1 MADRDEE
8 FFTGRSVAGLVAI
21 VTDSTA
27 SLPADQACRRMV
39 AVVPLRLLAGGL
51 VADDG
56 DAGAAAIED
65 AAERGER
72 LTTAR
77 PPPERFAAAFQAA
90 AAAGARAVVC
100 VHVSGLMSGTLG
112 SAELAAAG
120 SPVPVRVVDA
130 RTIGTGLGLA
140 VLAAARAAAGGQGPD
155 EIAAGAARF
164 AERTGSFFALDNP
177 DALLASGRM
186 PPSGRA
192 SPSGRESPSDRAS
205 PSGRTSG
212 RGTAQD
218 RLVARSILQVRS
230 GQIVPVERVRTR
242 AAAASRLLE
251 LAAGSA
257 GGQPVDVAVEHIRA
271 AGRAAELA
279 DRLAAV
285 VPQVRRI
292 YVVAAGLAIRA
303 HTGPWMLA
311 VTVAPH
317 PAVG

>member
-1 MADRDEE
+1 MAVADRDEE

-65 AAERGER
+65 AAERGKR

-100 VHVSGLMSGTLG
+100 VHVSGLLSGTLG

-140 VLAAARAAAGGQGPD
+140 VLAAARAAAAGQGPD

-164 AERTGSFFALDNP
+164 AERTGSFFELDNP

-192 SPSGRESPSDRAS
+192 SPSGR
-205 PSGRTSG
+205 TSG
-212 RGTAQD
+212 RGTAQS

-242 AAAASRLLE
+242 AAAAGRLIE

-285 VPQVRRI
+285 VPQVRRT